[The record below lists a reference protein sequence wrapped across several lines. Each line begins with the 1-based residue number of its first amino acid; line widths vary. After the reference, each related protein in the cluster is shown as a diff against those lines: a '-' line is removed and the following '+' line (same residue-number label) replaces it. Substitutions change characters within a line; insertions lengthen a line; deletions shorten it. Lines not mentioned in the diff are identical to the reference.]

1 MNVEMEIEAMVLVE
15 KKETTEVT
23 EEIDIEMRVSGE
35 FYIELWTYIKTRGI
49 TEVII
54 AVISPK

>member
-23 EEIDIEMRVSGE
+23 EEIDIEMKASGE
-35 FYIELWTYIKTRGI
+35 FYNEFWT
-49 TEVII
+49 
-54 AVISPK
+54 